1 MSILNILQF
10 PDPRL
15 REKAQPVTVV
25 DDEVRQLADDMIETM
40 YASQGIGLAA
50 TQVGVAKRVVVIDV
64 SDGERNPQVFI
75 NPEVVSGDGEAEIE
89 EGCLSVPGY

>member
-25 DDEVRQLADDMIETM
+25 DDDIRRLADDMI
-40 YASQGIGLAA
+40 
-50 TQVGVAKRVVVIDV
+50 
-64 SDGERNPQVFI
+64 
-75 NPEVVSGDGEAEIE
+75 
-89 EGCLSVPGY
+89 